1 MIELEELRK
10 QLEPYN
16 LSKVSRATGVDRS
29 TLSRLMNEHSRPS
42 YDTVK
47 TLVDWLNGEDD
58 PNANA

>member
-47 TLVDWLNGEDD
+47 TLVDWLNGEGEED
-58 PNANA
+58 ASL

>member
-47 TLVDWLNGEDD
+47 TLVDWLNGEAD
-58 PNANA
+58 PDADA

>member
-1 MIELEELRK
+1 MVELEELRK

-47 TLVDWLNGEDD
+47 TLVDWLNGEGEED
-58 PNANA
+58 ASL

>member
-47 TLVDWLNGEDD
+47 TLVDWLHGEAD
-58 PNANA
+58 PDADA

>member
-47 TLVDWLNGEDD
+47 TLVDWLHGEVD
-58 PNANA
+58 PDADA